1 LIILILVA
9 LLSGARN
16 EKNSHLS
23 QQVFDRMKK
32 RFPEVGNS
40 LPAALVLLANTYA
53 SSGDMEKASNIQI
66 QLSRS
71 SVKKTIGLSWTV
83 VNGQY
88 FVSLLLIYKKN
99 RIILFSL
106 RSNFELMV
114 LLILD
119 LRKSMM

>member
-88 FVSLLLIYKKN
+88 FVSLLLIY
-99 RIILFSL
+99 
-106 RSNFELMV
+106 
-114 LLILD
+114 
-119 LRKSMM
+119 